1 MYCDIRLC
9 TVTVMETTVPWPANK
24 SYGPWQL
31 IFSTDQL
38 SHSLFLSGYY
48 TATTQLQE
56 KLIRRSTVLLVLSG
70 SFKPDLSRTSVRWYI
85 KSCFCLFHRWSKFKG
100 SEFIDVNI
108 TTGKCIVSVHVHVH
122 VQCRIYP
129 CFSAFTFMQ
138 GHV

>member
-48 TATTQLQE
+48 SYYTITRKTEEVQL
-56 KLIRRSTVLLVLSG
+56 VLLNQTFPGRLFDGIV
-70 SFKPDLSRTSVRWYI
+70 

-108 TTGKCIVSVHVHVH
+108 TTGKCIVSVHVHV
-122 VQCRIYP
+122 QCRIYP

>member
-1 MYCDIRLC
+1 
-9 TVTVMETTVPWPANK
+9 METTVPWPANK

-56 KLIRRSTVLLVLSG
+56 KLIRRSTVLLVLLNQTFPG
-70 SFKPDLSRTSVRWYI
+70 RLFDGIV

-108 TTGKCIVSVHVHVH
+108 TTGKCIVSVHVHV
-122 VQCRIYP
+122 
-129 CFSAFTFMQ
+129 
-138 GHV
+138 